1 MKKDSQADAVWE
13 MENEFSVADT
23 NSVMTSQKS
32 LATENTPVRFQKS
45 HSNVA
50 TSAKDLNLTE
60 QNSSSN
66 LQK

>member
-45 HSNVA
+45 NSNVA
-50 TSAKDLNLTE
+50 ISAKDLSLT
-60 QNSSSN
+60 
-66 LQK
+66 